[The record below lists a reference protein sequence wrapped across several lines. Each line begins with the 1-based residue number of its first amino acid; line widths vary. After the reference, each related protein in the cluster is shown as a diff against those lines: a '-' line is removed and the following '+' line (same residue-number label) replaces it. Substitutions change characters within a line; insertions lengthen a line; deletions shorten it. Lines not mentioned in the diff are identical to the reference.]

1 MIELLKSLCN
11 QFDIFLNDSQLQKF
25 DIYYR
30 FLVEYNKNVNLTSIT
45 DKYEVATKHFLDS
58 IIISKYINFKGKLID
73 IGTGAGFP
81 GVPLKIV
88 HDNLDV
94 TLLDSSIKKIKFLEI
109 LVSKLGI
116 NVKLIHSRTEEVDKK
131 YLNAFD
137 LSIARAVAPMKRLY
151 GYCVPFLKKG
161 GRFIAMK
168 GPSCESELSDLND
181 KCKENMRIHKFSYL
195 EFSRVIIE
203 FDSK

>member
-1 MIELLKSLCN
+1 MIKLLKSLCE

-88 HDNLDV
+88 YDDLDV

-109 LVSKLGI
+109 LVSKLNL

-161 GRFIAMK
+161 GKFIAMK
-168 GPSCESELSDLND
+168 GPSCELELSYLDE
-181 KCKENMRIHKFSYL
+181 KYKKNMRIHKFSYL
-195 EFSRVIIE
+195 ELSRVIVE
-203 FDSK
+203 YTL